1 MDEFARQIGR
11 AEAQYNSDKNN
22 LDFGLEL
29 ARLYSQ
35 TPDLEKEYKDL
46 ISTLIE
52 KHATSFSLQEL
63 IYQVAMARNDK
74 PLAQTTA
81 ERALEIEPKNIDELR
96 RKLFILRDLGRSNE
110 SVDEVLKFEAKN
122 SRSPDTCWFL
132 IDTYLSL
139 EKREEALKVQIDL
152 EAMPDSYLK
161 KIVLASSIISLAQKD
176 VHKDWE
182 KAQDLLLA
190 AIKSEPKNLL
200 GYKVLV
206 LSSKNLVP
214 NRKTLDTVQ
223 NFAIDNQI
231 SDIFI
236 LLNLLGVYIEY
247 SIMLRDE
254 KLFERLESIL
264 PDYERPVLSILRSLT
279 VYFDNYGLARS
290 IISAWFDQS
299 EAIKPEFPIF
309 ISNIAINL
317 SSDAKKGI
325 GLKAPAVD
333 DGNEKR
339 MKNDELSLFLQ
350 KTAVQ
355 ALERYLMSSPDNP
368 DAYYRLGLLYKSMND
383 ERAFAAFQKSLDMMP
398 DNINAMY
405 QIAVINDQ
413 ADNDIEAYEMFR
425 KIANSR
431 STEMG
436 MMIDAMV
443 RASEI
448 AIKYGWIDEGEEFLE
463 KANALMPTNPQVV
476 TLLGKVFL
484 KEAKIIGSDFALV
497 KAQDNFTKALAL
509 DRMNMDAAYYLG
521 QVFYMKR
528 EYLAA
533 IRQFNETS
541 NLFKQCSMLC
551 SFWTAR
557 SYHQLYKQLLFSSKD
572 FLKSAIKHAEGLRV
586 ISEKIPETME
596 FLAELYYEAGM
607 TDEAD
612 KLIEK
617 SKKAKK
623 HDKFKPIG
631 GEIGEV
637 KVLAVYAPQVARID
651 DPNRVERVF
660 SKGSVGKIE
669 VSYIPGNGGLLITG
683 NMGESF
689 QNAIEVAYAFFKRY
703 LLSKNRMQD
712 SDFDIHV
719 DIPGWM
725 PKFDGPSAGVNL
737 ACAMISAYS
746 HKPIPENV
754 TMTGE
759 ISFHGN
765 VMPVGGIK
773 EKIEATFDKGVDKIF
788 IPKENQ
794 WDYLDMLIKDAR
806 QDNLGE
812 IEKTPSR
819 IPIVLAVQKIEE
831 VVNDLGIGVEPLETK
846 PEEK

>member
-1 MDEFARQIGR
+1 MDEFARQTGR
-11 AEAQYNSDKNN
+11 AEAQYNSNKDN
-22 LDFGLEL
+22 LEYGLEL

-35 TPDLEKEYKDL
+35 SPDLEKEYKDL
-46 ISTLIE
+46 ISVLIE
-52 KHATSFSLQEL
+52 KHGTSFSLHEL
-63 IYQVAMARNDK
+63 IYHVAIARNDK
-74 PLAQTTA
+74 ALAQTTA
-81 ERALEIEPKNIDELR
+81 QRALEVEPKDIDELR
-96 RKLFILRDLGRSNE
+96 RKLFILRDFSKGNE
-110 SVDEVLKFEAKN
+110 PIDEVLKFEKN
-122 SRSPDTCWFL
+122 NGRSADTCWFL
-132 IDTYLSL
+132 ADAYLNVG
-139 EKREEALKVQIDL
+139 KREEALKVQADL
-152 EAMPDSYLK
+152 EAMPDSYLRNV
-161 KIVLASSIISLAQKD
+161 VLASSIISLAQND

-182 KAQDLLLA
+182 KAQELLLG

-200 GYKVLV
+200 AYKVLV
-206 LSSKNLVP
+206 ISSKNLVP

-223 NFAIDNQI
+223 KFAIENEID
-231 SDIFI
+231 DIFI
-236 LLNLLGVYIEY
+236 LLNILGIYIEY

-254 KLFERLESIL
+254 KLFDRLERIL
-264 PDYERPVLSILRSLT
+264 PEYERPILSMLRALT

-290 IISAWFDQS
+290 IISAWFDQR
-299 EAIKPEFPIF
+299 EAIKPEFSIF
-309 ISNIAINL
+309 ISNVAINL

-325 GLKAPAVD
+325 GLKATVVG
-333 DGNEKR
+333 DGNDKR
-339 MKNDELSLFLQ
+339 MSNDELSLFLQ

-383 ERAFAAFQKSLDMMP
+383 DRAFMAFQKSLDLMP

-413 ADNDIEAYEMFR
+413 TDNDIDAYEMFR

-431 STEMG
+431 STEMS

-463 KANALMPTNPQVV
+463 TANALMPTNPQVV

-484 KEAKIIGSDFALV
+484 KEAKIIGSDFALL
-497 KAQDNFTKALAL
+497 KAQENFTKALAL
-509 DRMNMDAAYYLG
+509 DKMNMDAAYYLG
-521 QVFYMKR
+521 QVYYMKR

-533 IRQFNETS
+533 IRQFSDTS

-572 FLKSAIKHAEGLRV
+572 FLKSAIKHAESMRV
-586 ISEKIPETME
+586 IAEKIPETME

-617 SKKAKK
+617 ARKAKK
-623 HDKFKPIG
+623 HETFKPIG

-637 KVLAVYAPQVARID
+637 KVLAVYAPQIARND
-651 DPNRVERVF
+651 DPNRIEKVF
-660 SKGSVGKIE
+660 SKGSIGKLE

-719 DIPGWM
+719 DVPGWM

-746 HKPIPENV
+746 KIPIPENV

-773 EKIEATFDKGVDKIF
+773 EKIEATFEKGVDKIF

-794 WDYLDMLIKDAR
+794 WDYLDMLIKDTR
-806 QDNLGE
+806 QDNLVD
-812 IEKTPSR
+812 IEKTPSK
-819 IPIVLAVQKIEE
+819 IPIVIAVSKIEE
-831 VVNDLGIGVEPLETK
+831 VVNDLGIGVEVLETK
-846 PEEK
+846 EEK

>member
-1 MDEFARQIGR
+1 MDEFARQTGR
-11 AEAQYNSDKNN
+11 AEAQYNSNKDN
-22 LDFGLEL
+22 LEYGLEL

-35 TPDLEKEYKDL
+35 SPDLEKDYKDL
-46 ISTLIE
+46 ISVLIE
-52 KHATSFSLQEL
+52 KHGSSFSLHEL
-63 IYQVAMARNDK
+63 IYHVAIARNDK
-74 PLAQTTA
+74 ALAQTTA
-81 ERALEIEPKNIDELR
+81 QRALEVEPKDIDELR
-96 RKLFILRDLGRSNE
+96 RKLFILRDFSKGNE
-110 SVDEVLKFEAKN
+110 PIDEVLKFEKN
-122 SRSPDTCWFL
+122 NGRSPDTCWFL
-132 IDTYLSL
+132 ADAYLNVG
-139 EKREEALKVQIDL
+139 KREEALKVQADL
-152 EAMPDSYLK
+152 EAMPDSYLRNV
-161 KIVLASSIISLAQKD
+161 VLASSIISLAQND

-182 KAQDLLLA
+182 KAQELLLG

-200 GYKVLV
+200 AYKVLV
-206 LSSKNLVP
+206 ISSKNLVP

-223 NFAIDNQI
+223 KFAIENEID
-231 SDIFI
+231 DIFI
-236 LLNLLGVYIEY
+236 LLNILGIYIEY

-254 KLFERLESIL
+254 KLFDRLEHIL
-264 PDYERPVLSILRSLT
+264 PEYERPILSMLRALT

-290 IISAWFDQS
+290 IISAWFDQR
-299 EAIKPEFPIF
+299 EAIKPEFSIF
-309 ISNIAINL
+309 ISNVAINL

-325 GLKAPAVD
+325 GLKAAVVG
-333 DGNEKR
+333 DGNDKR
-339 MKNDELSLFLQ
+339 MSNDELSIFLQ

-383 ERAFAAFQKSLDMMP
+383 DRAFMAFQKSLDLMP

-413 ADNDIEAYEMFR
+413 TDNDIDAYEMFR
-425 KIANSR
+425 KIASSR

-463 KANALMPTNPQVV
+463 TANALMPTNPQVV

-484 KEAKIIGSDFALV
+484 KEAKIIGSDFALL
-497 KAQDNFTKALAL
+497 KAQENFTKALAL
-509 DRMNMDAAYYLG
+509 DKMNMDAAYYLG
-521 QVFYMKR
+521 QVYYMKR

-533 IRQFNETS
+533 IRQFSDTS

-572 FLKSAIKHAEGLRV
+572 FLKSAIKHAESMRV
-586 ISEKIPETME
+586 IAEKIPETME

-617 SKKAKK
+617 ARKAKK
-623 HDKFKPIG
+623 HETFKPIG

-637 KVLAVYAPQVARID
+637 KVLAVYAPQIARND
-651 DPNRVERVF
+651 DPNRIEKVF
-660 SKGSVGKIE
+660 SKGSIGKLE

-712 SDFDIHV
+712 SEFDIHV
-719 DIPGWM
+719 DVPGWM

-746 HKPIPENV
+746 KIPIPENV

-759 ISFHGN
+759 ISF
-765 VMPVGGIK
+765 
-773 EKIEATFDKGVDKIF
+773 
-788 IPKENQ
+788 
-794 WDYLDMLIKDAR
+794 
-806 QDNLGE
+806 
-812 IEKTPSR
+812 
-819 IPIVLAVQKIEE
+819 
-831 VVNDLGIGVEPLETK
+831 
-846 PEEK
+846 

>member
-11 AEAQYNSDKNN
+11 AEAQYNCGKDN
-22 LDFGLEL
+22 LEFGIEL

-35 TPDLEKEYKDL
+35 SPNLEKEYQEL
-46 ISTLIE
+46 VSTLVD
-52 KHATSFSLQEL
+52 KHGSSFSLQEL
-63 IYQVAMARNDK
+63 IYQVAIARNDK
-74 PLAQTTA
+74 ALAETTA
-81 ERALEIEPKNIDELR
+81 QRAIEIEPKNIDELR
-96 RKLFILRDLGRSNE
+96 RKLMIYRDLNKKDE
-110 SVDEVLKFEAKN
+110 SIDEVLKFESKN
-122 SRSPDTCWFL
+122 GRSPDTCWFL
-132 IDTYLSL
+132 IDSYLSI
-139 EKREEALKVQIDL
+139 EKRDEALKVKTDL
-152 EAMPDSYLK
+152 EAMPDSYLRSV
-161 KIVLASSIISLAQKD
+161 VLASSTISLAKGD
-176 VHKDWE
+176 VHDDWE
-182 KAQDLLLA
+182 KTQDLLLG
-190 AIKSEPKNLL
+190 AIKSEPKNPL
-200 GYKVLV
+200 GYKVLI
-206 LSSKNLVP
+206 LSSKNLIP
-214 NRKTLDTVQ
+214 NRKTLDTIQ
-223 NFAIDNQI
+223 KLAIDNGI
-231 SDIFI
+231 SDMFI
-236 LLNLLGVYIEY
+236 LLNLLGIYIEY

-254 KLFERLESIL
+254 KLFDTLELIL
-264 PDYERPVLSILRSLT
+264 PDYEKPILSLLRVLT

-290 IISAWFDQS
+290 IISAWFDQN
-299 EAIKPEFPIF
+299 EALKPEFPIF
-309 ISNIAINL
+309 ISNVAISL
-317 SSDAKKGI
+317 ATDAKKGI
-325 GLKAPAVD
+325 GLKAPAVG
-333 DGNEKR
+333 DGNDKR
-339 MKNDELSLFLQ
+339 MNNDELALFLQ
-350 KTAVQ
+350 KTAVR
-355 ALERYLMSSPDNP
+355 ALERYLVSTPNNS
-368 DAYYRLGLLYKSMND
+368 DAYYRLGVLYKSMND
-383 ERAFAAFQKSLDMMP
+383 ERAFAAFEKSLELMP

-413 ADNDIEAYEMFR
+413 TDNDIEAYEMFR
-425 KIANSR
+425 KIASSR
-431 STEMG
+431 STEMS

-463 KANALMPTNPQVV
+463 HANALMPTNPQVV

-497 KAQDNFTKALAL
+497 KAQENFIKALAL

-533 IRQFNETS
+533 IRQFNEAG

-551 SFWTAR
+551 NFWVAR

-586 ISEKIPETME
+586 ISEKIPETLE

-607 TDEAD
+607 GDEAD
-612 KLIEK
+612 KLMDK
-617 SKKAKK
+617 AKKAKRNS
-623 HDKFKPIG
+623 KFKSIG

-660 SKGSVGKIE
+660 SKGSIGKIE

-703 LLSKNRMQD
+703 LHSKNRMQD
-712 SDFDIHV
+712 SDYDIHV
-719 DIPGWM
+719 DVPGWM

-746 HKPIPENV
+746 HKPIPGNV

-773 EKIEATFDKGVDKIF
+773 EKIEATFEKGVDKIF
-788 IPKENQ
+788 IPRENK
-794 WDYLDMLIKDAR
+794 WDYLDMLIKDTK
-806 QDNLGE
+806 QEQLGD
-812 IEKTPSR
+812 IENTQSK
-819 IPIVLAVQKIEE
+819 IPVVVAVQKIEE
-831 VVNDLGIGVEPLETK
+831 VIDDLGIGVEPL
-846 PEEK
+846 PEEQQEK